1 MADWIRVLT
10 QAATQDKRVVLRKPK
25 LKADGTPYA
34 NGQHDIFYVVQSSLK
49 QAERNGGKFES
60 ARTFEELA
68 GRPNTLKF
76 VTKEEKN
83 SDNNIRNNRKNDW
96 TLVHY
101 SGIEAL
107 ALTPVDGELL
117 MAAEW
122 QELAQ
127 MADLSI
133 ETVKQV
139 RQVAQSRSQGSRPIT
154 TWFKGTEKSPAEPSE
169 KGTEATSNQLTVPDT
184 QAGTSYQTEDEG
196 HEGDT
201 ESCVEDNADP
211 EEDLE
216 VLNNLVELCATPDQ
230 QLEAATTVEIEPS
243 AAILLS
249 SRVQEMGRLQA
260 SLDVLK
266 ESMMNHIIQIGDGAP
281 PVIPIAKPI
290 ICPSLFRVADE
301 ELITALNEILYD
313 CSERCSKALVF
324 AEERAVKSI
333 QDEIDELAR
342 DWDQSPE
349 EKEAI
354 RRITK
359 ARKERTKLKK
369 PRSLANKLEF
379 YKLPS
384 EGDLHIPSCNAQ
396 SVNESKDKIQGSKS
410 NNSQKKPISNSSKGK
425 GSDKNSN
432 GKTPKN
438 KGKTSKR
445 PVSTTIPNDKSEN
458 SGKKLHNTSAKKKQ
472 KQRRKKSNHKSAN
485 GTDHEGVKGKG
496 HQTQS
501 TPKSAKST
509 PKKPLRTPK
518 NSLTIEKEQKS
529 RQNNQPRNQHQG
541 YPWWQQNAQSY
552 QSSWVRPRRWQGPGP
567 SRYPGQTYNQQDWY
581 QQGGQRQGYQRYQ
594 NGYQN
599 VRGPFNGGPAWRS
612 NGNNFYQNY

>member
-1 MADWIRVLT
+1 MAEWIRVLT

-25 LKADGTPYA
+25 LKSDGTPYA
-34 NGQHDIFYVVQSSLK
+34 NGQHDIFYVVQSSIS
-49 QAERNGGKFES
+49 QAERNGGKFEM
-60 ARTFEELA
+60 ARTFDELA

-96 TLVHY
+96 TLVHF

-107 ALTPVDGELL
+107 ALTPVEGELL

-122 QELAQ
+122 QELSA
-127 MADLSI
+127 MANLSI

-139 RQVAQSRSQGSRPIT
+139 RHVALTGSRPIT
-154 TWFKGTEKSPAEPSE
+154 TWFKGTAKPPTEPSE
-169 KGTEATSNQLTVPDT
+169 RDTEATSNQMTLPDT
-184 QAGTSYQTEDEG
+184 QAGTSHQTDDEG

-201 ESCVEDNADP
+201 ESDVEDDANP
-211 EEDLE
+211 EEDRE
-216 VLNNLVELCATPDQ
+216 VLNNLVALCATPEQ
-230 QLEAATTVEIEPS
+230 QLEAATVVEIEPS
-243 AAILLS
+243 ATILLS
-249 SRVQEMGRLQA
+249 SKVQEMGRLQA

-290 ICPSLFRVADE
+290 ICPSLFRVADD

-324 AEERAVKSI
+324 AEERALKSI

-354 RRITK
+354 RRIVK

-369 PRSLANKLEF
+369 PKTLANKIEF

-396 SVNESKDKIQGSKS
+396 SINESKNKIQGSKA
-410 NNSQKKPISNSSKGK
+410 NASKRHNHNDNDKSGK
-425 GSDKNSN
+425 GSDKNLN
-432 GKTPKN
+432 GRTPKN
-438 KGKTSKR
+438 KGKTWR
-445 PVSTTIPNDKSEN
+445 NPVTTTTQNTKPEG
-458 SGKKLHNTSAKKKQ
+458 SGKKLQRTPAKKKQ
-472 KQRRKKSNHKSAN
+472 KRKKSSPRNATGSN
-485 GTDHEGVKGKG
+485 YEGVKGKG
-496 HQTQS
+496 RKTQTTQVK
-501 TPKSAKST
+501 TAKST
-509 PKKPLRTPK
+509 PKKSPRTPK
-518 NSLTIEKEQKS
+518 NSLATGREQIP
-529 RQNNQPRNQHQG
+529 RQNDQPRNYQQA

-552 QSSWVRPRRWQGPGP
+552 QSGWMRPRGWQGPRP
-567 SRYPGQTYNQQDWY
+567 NRYPGQTYNQQGWY
-581 QQGGQRQGYQRYQ
+581 QQGAQRQSYQRGQ
-594 NGYQN
+594 NGYHN
-599 VRGPFNGGPAWRS
+599 SRGPFNEGPAWRS
-612 NGNNFYQNY
+612 NASNFYQKY